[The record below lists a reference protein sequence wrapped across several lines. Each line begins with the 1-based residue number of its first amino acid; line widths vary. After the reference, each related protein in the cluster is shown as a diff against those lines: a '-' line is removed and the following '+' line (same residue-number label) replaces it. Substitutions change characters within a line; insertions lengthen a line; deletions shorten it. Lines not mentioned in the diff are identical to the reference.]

1 MDPVSSSTSPSTG
14 TSSTTA
20 TAKTET
26 TEEQESTNALSA
38 DFDTFLQ
45 LLTAQMQNQDPLEP
59 TNNTEWVAQLASFSS
74 VEQQIEANEK
84 LTDIKDVLGI
94 ETAEGL
100 GSWIDKQVLV
110 DGGMANFQGEPVDI
124 EFEPTA
130 DAEQSN
136 LIVRDEAGA
145 IVGRVSIP
153 TGASEY
159 TWDGTYG
166 NGNTVDP
173 GYYSFTIENY
183 VDGEVS
189 GHTVGKVFAP
199 VSEVRL
205 TGDGTELVLTS
216 GQKVMADEVTAI
228 R

>member
-110 DGGMANFQGEPVDI
+110 DGGLANFQGEPVGI

-130 DAEQSN
+130 DAEKSN

-153 TGASEY
+153 TGASEF